1 MFNEIFKKYFM
12 PNPTCS
18 NGCEEALPVFK
29 FDDCQPEVYFSEI
42 QRIFIGKKSIPA
54 FTNWKAAGEWLT
66 RMASTGDDRIVVL
79 TVIGDKPAGASVV
92 KDISNGRKVTIGKDH
107 TLNWTIDDV
116 SDENY
121 EAMRAMEC
129 GGQYKFWW
137 ETQGGKMYGGNEGVE
152 GRTDVNNVQGRG
164 RDEIETIVG
173 SFTWRSKFHPE
184 RADSPIFGTGGT
196 SAPTTFDT
204 TIPFDVS
211 ATPAAAA
218 GVTGVTDA
226 IDPEQKFEFNATPSV
241 AGGLA
246 NTMDI
251 EVGGVQEL
259 SVSFLAGRAG
269 DPFRYTDKA
278 GVQHSSTFVN
288 GTRSF

>member
-1 MFNEIFKKYFM
+1 MFNDLFKKYFM

-18 NGCEEALPVFK
+18 NGCEEDLPVFK

-42 QRIFIGKKSIPA
+42 QRIFIGKKSIPP
-54 FTNWKAAGEWLT
+54 FTNWKAAGEWIT

-79 TVIGDKPAGASVV
+79 TVIGDKPAGASVI

-121 EAMRAMEC
+121 EAMRTMEC

-137 ETQGGKMYGGNEGVE
+137 ETQGGKMYGGNSGVE
-152 GRTDVNNVQGRG
+152 ARTDVNNVQGRG
-164 RDEIETIVG
+164 RDEIETIIG

-184 RADSPIFGTGGT
+184 RADSPIFGTGTGT
-196 SAPTTFDT
+196 TPTTFDAV
-204 TIPFDVS
+204 IPFDVS
-211 ATPAAAA
+211 ATPAAVSAVTGAA
-218 GVTGVTDA
+218 GA
-226 IDPEQKFEFNATPSV
+226 IDAEQKLEFNATPGA
-241 AGGLA
+241 AGGIA
-246 NTMDI
+246 QTMDI
-251 EVGGVQEL
+251 EVGGVQEATF
-259 SVSFLAGRAG
+259 SFLAGRVG

-278 GVQHSSTFVN
+278 GVQHSSTFIN